1 VLPEFEFDGI
11 LTTLSGYSSAI
22 GRRLLSTPVMGL
34 TSNRGN
40 DAADGPWSIS
50 RSGVC
55 HASSTFSHRTGSA
68 ERAEFAHGHSTP
80 EYERGEAMK
89 LGKALAVG
97 FAAESG
103 ADDSAPADRIG
114 RVERPMV
121 VPDAADA
128 VREAADEV
136 PVTATSV
143 ITAFGALHTL
153 PS

>member
-1 VLPEFEFDGI
+1 
-11 LTTLSGYSSAI
+11 
-22 GRRLLSTPVMGL
+22 
-34 TSNRGN
+34 
-40 DAADGPWSIS
+40 
-50 RSGVC
+50 
-55 HASSTFSHRTGSA
+55 
-68 ERAEFAHGHSTP
+68 
-80 EYERGEAMK
+80 MK

-136 PVTATSV
+136 PVTPTSV